1 MMHELIIAGFGGQ
14 GVMSMGQ
21 WLTSAGMK
29 EGKYVTWLPSYG
41 PEQRGGTA
49 NVSVVISDDPVGSP
63 VVTKPMITVVLNN
76 PSFDKFEPKV
86 KPGGYLFI
94 NSSLVER
101 TSKRTDI
108 EVVEIPATEIANELG
123 NTKVANSVILGSLLE
138 NTHLLSEQTLRDTIV
153 DSLSGK
159 NDLVQLNLA
168 AFEEGKGYSNMVNA

>member
-21 WLTSAGMK
+21 WLTLAGMR
-29 EGKYVTWLPSYG
+29 EGKFVTWLPSYG

-49 NVSVVISDDPVGSP
+49 NVSVVISDDPIGSP
-63 VVTKPMITVVLNN
+63 VVTQPTITVVLNN

-86 KPGGYLFI
+86 KSGGYLFI

-123 NTKVANSVILGSLLE
+123 NTRVANSVILGNLLE
-138 NTHLLSEQTLRDTIV
+138 NTHLLSEQTLRETIV
-153 DSLSGK
+153 DALSGK
-159 NDLVQLNLA
+159 KELVQVNLE
-168 AFEEGKGYSNMVNA
+168 AFRRGMGYSNRIGV